1 MKKLS
6 MIALIAMTIV
16 PTIAMSDDNVSV
28 DKAIAEQYERNF
40 ENPKAKFPHGLQFG
54 IGMSATSGLNAFV
67 GYNNKDLNS
76 FWAKRFGIRFDFA
89 TYSPI
94 KSTFNRELNNIIG
107 DDGYKM
113 SERVKLQDFKVD
125 GNHYGAIVDF
135 YPFGDTWFWG
145 GWRLSGGY
153 MAGKLEL
160 NAAPWSEKLPNGLT
174 RFYLDDWMLFYNGDQ
189 MLARGN
195 VNWKYSGPYLGTG
208 FDLGIF
214 HGFKIFVDAGVVFA
228 NKTPEVT
235 LDVPLDGLMR
245 IETVGGVKQLVFVKD
260 NEEAYKNFKTGYDTA
275 LADARNE
282 VKDFE
287 YYPMVK
293 VGFMYRF

>member
-6 MIALIAMTIV
+6 MIALMLAVIV

-113 SERVKLQDFKVD
+113 SDTIKLNDFNID
-125 GNHYGAIVDF
+125 GHHYGAIVDF
-135 YPFGDTWFWG
+135 YPFGDTWFFG

-153 MAGKLEL
+153 MTGKLEL
-160 NAAPWSEKLPNGLT
+160 SAAPYGEFKDG
-174 RFYLDDWMLFYNGDQ
+174 RIDFALDGWAFSYVGDK

-214 HGFKIFVDAGVVFA
+214 HGFKMFVDAGVVFA
-228 NKTPEVT
+228 NKTPDVE
-235 LDVPLDGLMR
+235 LNVPLEGLFR
-245 IETVGGVKQLVFVKD
+245 RGNPVVPGTQEYDVFKNAYD
-260 NEEAYKNFKTGYDTA
+260 NA

>member
-1 MKKLS
+1 ML
-6 MIALIAMTIV
+6 AVIV

-54 IGMSATSGLNAFV
+54 IGMSATSGLNAFI

-94 KSTFNRELNNIIG
+94 KSTFNRGLNNIIG

-113 SERVKLQDFKVD
+113 SDTIRLNDFNID
-125 GNHYGAIVDF
+125 GHHYGAIVDF

-153 MAGKLEL
+153 VFGELKGNAGFVGFTKYGITGFVI
-160 NAAPWSEKLPNGLT
+160 NDYFYWYPNNQLRGRALA
-174 RFYLDDWMLFYNGDQ
+174 DWKYNG
-189 MLARGN
+189 
-195 VNWKYSGPYLGTG
+195 PYFGAG
-208 FDLGIF
+208 FDLGIYS
-214 HGFKIFVDAGVVFA
+214 GLKLFVDTGVVFA
-228 NKTPEVT
+228 NKIPD
-235 LDVPLDGLMR
+235 LDVNIPLDGLR
-245 IETVGGVKQLVFVKD
+245 NSAGIEVATNTEVYNLFLENK
-260 NEEAYKNFKTGYDTA
+260 ETA

-282 VKDFE
+282 VKNFE